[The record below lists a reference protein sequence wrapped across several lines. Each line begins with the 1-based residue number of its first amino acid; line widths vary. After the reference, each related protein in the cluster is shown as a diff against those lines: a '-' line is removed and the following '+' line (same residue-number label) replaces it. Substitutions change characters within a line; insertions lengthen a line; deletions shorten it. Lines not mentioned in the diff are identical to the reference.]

1 MPDSRVAR
9 NFLLLS
15 AGELAAKVCTFWAY
29 TSLGRGLGPARYGDI
44 EFAISST
51 LFFALFVQ
59 FGLGAYGAR
68 ELAKAPEKANDL
80 IAEMCQL
87 RLWTGVAAFGAMA
100 LLALLVDKAM
110 DSKLLLLAYGVTLLE
125 VPGLLIWYFQG
136 REEMANAAWTSL
148 VRHVVFAALALTVMT
163 PERPLWIVGVF
174 EVVALGC
181 TVVVG
186 AWLAGRIPW
195 PRWNPAR
202 TLTRLRASAGIGLA
216 ELAWAGLW
224 FLPVVVY
231 GFGRSDDSVGWLG
244 SAHRATLAIHTFVW
258 WYFFN
263 LLPAVSRCAPDGVD
277 ELRALLGR
285 SMRLTL
291 LGGIAGAALT
301 TALAET
307 LLRIAYGEAFAPAG
321 PLLALLIW
329 SIPLSVI
336 SGHYRNVLIGFDR
349 QRELLFCTTLSAV
362 ASASVTGYLAGAQ
375 GAQGAVVGL
384 LAGNAV
390 LAATTA
396 WAVNRGV
403 LRKRPGA

>member
-1 MPDSRVAR
+1 
-9 NFLLLS
+9 
-15 AGELAAKVCTFWAY
+15 
-29 TSLGRGLGPARYGDI
+29 
-44 EFAISST
+44 
-51 LFFALFVQ
+51 
-59 FGLGAYGAR
+59 LGAYGAR
-68 ELAKAPEKANDL
+68 ELAKAPEKAGEL

-100 LLALLVDKAM
+100 LLALLVDKGP

-125 VPGLLIWYFQG
+125 APGLLIWYFQG

-148 VRHVVFAALALTVMT
+148 VRHAVFAGLALAVMDAS
-163 PERPLWIVGVF
+163 RPLWFVGVF
-174 EVVALGC
+174 EVAAVGC
-181 TVVVG
+181 TVAVG
-186 AWLAGRIPW
+186 ALLAGRMPW
-195 PRWNPAR
+195 PRWDPAG
-202 TLTRLRASAGIGLA
+202 TLLRLRASAGIGLA

-231 GFGRSDDSVGWLG
+231 GFGRSDASVGWLG

-263 LLPAVSRCAPDGVD
+263 LLPAVSRCAPDGVE

-291 LGGIAGAALT
+291 LGGIAGAALMT
-301 TALAET
+301 LLAGT

-321 PLLALLIW
+321 PLLAMLIW

-349 QRELLFCTTLSAV
+349 QRALLLCTTLSAV
-362 ASASVTGYLAGAQ
+362 ASALTTALLADSH
-375 GAQGAVVGL
+375 GAQGAVFGL

-390 LAATTA
+390 LAASTA
-396 WAVNRGV
+396 WAVNRGI
-403 LRKRPGA
+403 LRAGREA

>member
-1 MPDSRVAR
+1 
-9 NFLLLS
+9 LLLS
-15 AGELAAKVCTFWAY
+15 AGELAAKFCTFWAY
-29 TSLGRGLGPARYGDI
+29 TGLGRGLGPARYGDI

-68 ELAKAPEKANDL
+68 ELARAPEKANEL

-100 LLALLVDKAM
+100 LLALLVDKGT

-136 REEMANAAWTSL
+136 REQMANAAWTSL
-148 VRHVVFAALALTVMT
+148 VRHAVFAGLALTVMDAS
-163 PERPLWIVGVF
+163 RPLWYVGAF

-186 AWLAGRIPW
+186 ALLAGRMPW
-195 PRWNPAR
+195 PRWNPAG
-202 TLTRLRASAGIGLA
+202 TLSRLRASAGIGLA

-224 FLPVVVY
+224 FFPVVVY
-231 GFGRSDDSVGWLG
+231 GFERSDDSVGWLG

-263 LLPAVSRCAPDGVD
+263 LLPAVSRLAPDGVE
-277 ELRALLGR
+277 ELRALLRR
-285 SMRLTL
+285 SMRFTL
-291 LGGIAGAALT
+291 LGGILGAALT
-301 TALAET
+301 TVLAET
-307 LLRIAYGEAFAPAG
+307 LLRLAYGEAFAPAG
-321 PLLALLIW
+321 PLLGLLIW

-349 QRELLFCTTLSAV
+349 QRALLLCTTFGAV
-362 ASASVTGYLAGAQ
+362 ASASTTAVLAGSH
-375 GAQGAVVGL
+375 GAQGAVLGL
-384 LAGNAV
+384 LAGNVV
-390 LAATTA
+390 LAASTA
-396 WAVNRGV
+396 WTVNQGV
-403 LRKRPGA
+403 LRMARGA